1 VPRHRPRFEAACATV
16 AVRAP
21 RHRPQSEVACI
32 TAVVQTPPPSP
43 RVSAAAQRSS
53 PKPATTPHS
62 LPPPRAPVDGC
73 LTSLRRQPLPPSP
86 TSLVV
91 APLLEAFVSPTVS
104 HTCVGR
110 RCDATLDLPPPA
122 PLAALPRRH
131 VCARAACGRA
141 VTAGCHSR
149 GPRGHGLRAYHVHR
163 PLPGAVV
170 GPAALYRWATAGQE
184 RYVRSASSLRLLLP
198 LFTCLG
204 AVGGGRSAPWIARVA
219 NALLDADACA

>member
-32 TAVVQTPPPSP
+32 TAVVRTPPPSP

-53 PKPATTPHS
+53 LKPATTPHS

-91 APLLEAFVSPTVS
+91 APLLEAFVSPAVS

-110 RCDATLDLPPPA
+110 RCDAALDLPPPA
-122 PLAALPRRH
+122 PLAAPPRLCACRMRPSCHRGLPQSWAARPWAASLP
-131 VCARAACGRA
+131 CARTAARSSC
-141 VTAGCHSR
+141 
-149 GPRGHGLRAYHVHR
+149 GPRGTLPLGHR
-163 PLPGAVV
+163 RPGAVRTLSQFAS
-170 GPAALYRWATAGQE
+170 PAPSSVYLPWGGWRW
-184 RYVRSASSLRLLLP
+184 
-198 LFTCLG
+198 
-204 AVGGGRSAPWIARVA
+204 
-219 NALLDADACA
+219 